1 MPDRRNLKS
10 LDRLDAPDLWPEI
23 EGREPGRPVSLAP
36 SPLRRVGT
44 ALLAL
49 AIAAGAITLAVVAF
63 GGGKGSAPVATS
75 PFAPETT
82 SAVPRPENGDV
93 LVYARPGPDE
103 TVQLF
108 VVPADG
114 GEPRQLT
121 HVDGTVV
128 RAAVSPDGS
137 LVAYAAA
144 VEHGADV
151 RTIRWDGTDDRLV
164 CAGCANYTA
173 FAGSGGESGIS
184 VGDRT
189 NAFAFLPD
197 GRLVVALFDASG
209 VAIREGD
216 RVIASA
222 AGERGT
228 LDSEIAIAPDGSS
241 VVWRRQHP
249 GTKPADARPD
259 LDGLYLLDA
268 ATGETR
274 QLTSQDG
281 PPFTYDPDSEPAWS
295 PDGQWIAFVRGIAS
309 FGPGGLET
317 GRTYGIWVVRPD
329 GSDMHAVTTTKS
341 ETVYPMTPAWS
352 PDGRSIAYV
361 VVDRGR
367 TEVHAIEADGTGDRT
382 VVSFSCPDADT
393 ACGPARGS
401 LSWSPD
407 GTSLLFGIEET
418 VQAPADSYVLPSGT
432 YVVNANGSA
441 LHQVGASLGDS
452 RPVGWAP
459 AAPEPT
465 AGS

>member
-82 SAVPRPENGDV
+82 SAVPRPENGDA
-93 LVYARPGPDE
+93 LVYARPGPD
-103 TVQLF
+103 
-108 VVPADG
+108 
-114 GEPRQLT
+114 
-121 HVDGTVV
+121 
-128 RAAVSPDGS
+128 
-137 LVAYAAA
+137 
-144 VEHGADV
+144 
-151 RTIRWDGTDDRLV
+151 
-164 CAGCANYTA
+164 
-173 FAGSGGESGIS
+173 
-184 VGDRT
+184 
-189 NAFAFLPD
+189 
-197 GRLVVALFDASG
+197 
-209 VAIREGD
+209 
-216 RVIASA
+216 
-222 AGERGT
+222 
-228 LDSEIAIAPDGSS
+228 
-241 VVWRRQHP
+241 
-249 GTKPADARPD
+249 
-259 LDGLYLLDA
+259 
-268 ATGETR
+268 ETR

-382 VVSFSCPDADT
+382 GVSFSCPDADT